1 MAAAFPT
8 EAARNHLRTVV
19 FPMTPSRAEKYR
31 EACVQDTLTRA
42 RAKAEAL
49 DVGDKDLV
57 DLRLWRYRAHVRHAR
72 YRSRAQSPPP
82 TLVLPSVKGAIGDD
96 EKQIEDEEDEDEE
109 GQKQEVH
116 AGGVMPGC
124 SNKGCSAHGS
134 DAFVKLRFEQ
144 RRCADEGMTPVYVC
158 DTCKQEVHF

>member
-1 MAAAFPT
+1 MLMATAFPV
-8 EAARNHLRTVV
+8 EAARDHLRTVV
-19 FPMTPSRAEKYR
+19 FPMTPSRAENYR
-31 EACVQDTLTRA
+31 EACVQGALTRA
-42 RAKAEAL
+42 RAEAEAV
-49 DVGDKDLV
+49 DVGGKELV
-57 DLRLWRYRAHVRHAR
+57 DLRLWSYRSSVRHFR

-82 TLVLPSVKGAIGDD
+82 VVVFPSVEGAIA
-96 EKQIEDEEDEDEE
+96 DEEDEDEE

-124 SNKGCSAHGS
+124 SNKRCSAHGS

-158 DTCKQEVHF
+158 QKCEQEVHF